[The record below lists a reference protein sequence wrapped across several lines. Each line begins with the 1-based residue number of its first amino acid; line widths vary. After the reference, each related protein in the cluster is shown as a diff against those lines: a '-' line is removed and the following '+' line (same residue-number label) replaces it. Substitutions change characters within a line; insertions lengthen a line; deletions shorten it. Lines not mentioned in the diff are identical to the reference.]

1 MKDYEKKY
9 KEALSRAATELE
21 TCGADKSLRN
31 MIYAIFPDE
40 IKESED
46 EKIRK
51 ALVDALN
58 KNLGN
63 GIEKYG
69 TTLNAALTWLE
80 KQGKSS
86 DQIHY
91 WTEEEIEPIISD
103 YLRGVEHYGG
113 MIGRLRCL
121 KPKSLEKQND
131 CSVKWQKNTPNYKP
145 AINHSVLMKTTQG
158 IAEGEWQGEY
168 WFQYRWSWTLKD
180 SDVLAWMELSNLDE
194 QGEQK
199 PFDYEHATITQKDFA
214 PKQEWSEKDEKIRKA
229 LIRFHKSTID
239 IDGIK
244 GDDII
249 AWLEKQGEPKQEWSE
264 EDERIC
270 QCLIKDQEES
280 LDEVRNDKYGH
291 SEIISDLKEMYRE
304 RINWLKSLKERIKGK
319 ED

>member
-1 MKDYEKKY
+1 MTVEEKAKAYDEALDRAIELYEKDSVFDSEKT
-9 KEALSRAATELE
+9 LIR
-21 TCGADKSLRN
+21 C
-31 MIYAIFPDE
+31 IFPE
-40 IKESED
+40 FKESED

-80 KQGKSS
+80 KQG
-86 DQIHY
+86 
-91 WTEEEIEPIISD
+91 
-103 YLRGVEHYGG
+103 
-113 MIGRLRCL
+113 
-121 KPKSLEKQND
+121 
-131 CSVKWQKNTPNYKP
+131 
-145 AINHSVLMKTTQG
+145 
-158 IAEGEWQGEY
+158 
-168 WFQYRWSWTLKD
+168 
-180 SDVLAWMELSNLDE
+180 E
-194 QGEQK
+194 Q
-199 PFDYEHATITQKDFA
+199 
-214 PKQEWSEKDEKIRKA
+214 
-229 LIRFHKSTID
+229 
-239 IDGIK
+239 
-244 GDDII
+244 
-249 AWLEKQGEPKQEWSE
+249 KQEWSE